1 MGQDAR
7 NNKGKIKVHL
17 DPEIQEL
24 VPGFLENRRKDV
36 KTIQAALAKSDFAT
50 IVVLGHTMK
59 GDGGG
64 YGFDAITDIGAF
76 IETAAKQKSA
86 ERVRQG
92 VERLS
97 EFLERVEVVY
107 Q

>member
-1 MGQDAR
+1 MAQ
-7 NNKGKIKVHL
+7 NNKAKITVQL
-17 DPEIQEL
+17 DPDIQEL
-24 VPGFLENRRKDV
+24 IPGFLENRRKDV
-36 KTIQAALAKSDFAT
+36 KTIQAALAKGDFAA
-50 IVVLGHTMK
+50 IIVLGHTMK

-64 YGFDAITDIGAF
+64 YGFDAITDIGAS
-76 IETAAKQKSA
+76 IETAAKQKST

-92 VERLS
+92 VERLA